1 MNRYD
6 RSGRRVHNTAEQDI
20 LRAITTHGYLAAH
33 YLAAEERRQD
43 CIAHAEL
50 RRSLRRGTAQ
60 PTRAAGPIAVLRRRV
75 GAALIGAGHR
85 VVGAAG
91 GNPVAE
97 PATEV
102 TP

>member
-6 RSGRRVHNTAEQDI
+6 RSGCQVHDTGVDDI
-20 LRAITTHGYLAAH
+20 LRAIGTYGSLTAH
-33 YLAAEERRQD
+33 HMAAEEFRQD
-43 CIAHAEL
+43 CIAHVEL
-50 RRSLRRGTAQ
+50 RRSLRRDTAQ
-60 PTRAAGPIAVLRRRV
+60 PTRAAGPVAVLRRRV

-97 PATEV
+97 AATEA